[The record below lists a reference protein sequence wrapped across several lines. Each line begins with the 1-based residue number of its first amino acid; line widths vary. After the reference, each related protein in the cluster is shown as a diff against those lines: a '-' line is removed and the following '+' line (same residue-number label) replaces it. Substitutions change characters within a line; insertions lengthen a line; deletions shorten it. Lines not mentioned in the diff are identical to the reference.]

1 MQGRNRD
8 ADIEN
13 TLVETVGEGEIRMNS
28 ESVTETYTLP
38 YVKEIA
44 SGKLLYHTGS
54 STQYSVT
61 T

>member
-8 ADIEN
+8 ADIDDG
-13 TLVETVGEGEIRMNS
+13 LVDIAREGRVGRTERMALK
-28 ESVTETYTLP
+28 YTLP